1 LDRHSIVPFHPSCNC
16 KFTCVLEQKQHRSRG
31 NEWFQLREFLEL
43 FVYELCESNGDDY
56 FQNIAILRSS
66 EAYGMQHATT

>member
-1 LDRHSIVPFHPSCNC
+1 
-16 KFTCVLEQKQHRSRG
+16 LEQKQHRTRG

-56 FQNIAILRSS
+56 FQDIAILRSS